1 MKRQTKTML
10 DAGILTTQDKKKFEE
25 LIEEQEDLEKEAE
38 LELLA
43 AKMSIS
49 INKSSTSGDTYD
61 DGDQSP
67 LKG

>member
-1 MKRQTKTML
+1 MKRQTKMML
-10 DAGILTTQDKKKFEE
+10 DAGILTTQDKKNLKE

-38 LELLA
+38 LELSA

-49 INKSSTSGDTYD
+49 IKSSTSGDIYD

>member
-1 MKRQTKTML
+1 MML
-10 DAGILTTQDKKKFEE
+10 DAGILTTQDKKNLKE

-38 LELLA
+38 LELSA

-49 INKSSTSGDTYD
+49 IKSSTSGDIYD

>member
-1 MKRQTKTML
+1 MML
-10 DAGILTTQDKKKFEE
+10 DPGILTTQNKKNLEE

-38 LELLA
+38 LELSA

-49 INKSSTSGDTYD
+49 IKSSTSGDIYD

>member
-1 MKRQTKTML
+1 ML